1 MNIDYEDG
9 YDDGGFDVGTNFP
22 NVKGNQ
28 PAQPLTVVKSDGE
41 IVPAEDEAET
51 RLTPQEH
58 RVNQVADALHAA
70 YLKAGTL
77 EMTDAEFDAL
87 TAPFPDE
94 CVEVLPYNGLIYIP
108 HIHISNRIMRVF
120 KGKWAILR
128 RREWFERG
136 TMYGEYV
143 LIIRG
148 VAIGESVGSAK
159 MASGNKQI
167 DYDDVLESTKGIALR
182 RIAGKHLSCGSQV
195 WEPVYSRA
203 FAKTWVET
211 FTNKNGKIEFRKRS
225 MPASP
230 IADQLMSQKAAQQ
243 QRMPAKNF
251 DDHQPQKSGDYSPP
265 QQDRQPAQHPLSPEE
280 TKFVLQKLGQDAELG
295 TANLQMVWETML
307 STEEKKACKPFM
319 ADIKAM
325 AIEADKKLA
334 RSRNGA

>member
-1 MNIDYEDG
+1 MSDYDSDYDDG
-9 YDDGGFDVGTNFP
+9 YDSYGEEPIGP
-22 NVKGNQ
+22 NDRPPLAHP
-28 PAQPLTVVKSDGE
+28 PAKTAMTVVKSDGE
-41 IVPAEDEAET
+41 IVAKDADAEVQ
-51 RLTPQEH
+51 LTPQEH

-94 CVEVLPYNGLIYIP
+94 LVEVLPYNGLAYIP
-108 HIHISNRIMRVF
+108 HIHISNRIMKVF

-167 DYDDVLESTKGIALR
+167 DYDDVLESTKGVALR

-195 WEPVYSRA
+195 WEPSYTRA
-203 FAKTWVET
+203 WSAQWVET
-211 FTNKNGKIEFRKRS
+211 FTNKQGKMEWRKRS
-225 MPASP
+225 TPKTAT
-230 IADQLMSQKAAQQ
+230 AQQ
-243 QRMPAKNF
+243 PPPSRPAKSF
-251 DDHQPQKSGDYSPP
+251 DDYQPQKSGEYYPP
-265 QQDRQPAQHPLSPEE
+265 PMPERATIQHPLSDDER
-280 TKFVLQKLGQDAELG
+280 KYVLQKLGSEAEHG
-295 TANLQMVWETML
+295 TENLQAFWEKGM
-307 STEEKKACKPFM
+307 SIEEKKACKPFM
-319 ADIKAM
+319 ADLKLM